1 MRDSIVTKMEV
12 MGERLD
18 ELEQSIDEL
27 IGESGLD
34 ESKITNKDE
43 ALKMD
48 E

>member
-1 MRDSIVTKMEV
+1 MRDSIVNKMEV

-34 ESKITNKDE
+34 ENDNETKEKE
-43 ALKMD
+43 LKMKD
-48 E
+48 